1 MKRGIEEKLHQQLS
15 SKAPFT
21 EARVVYILVECR
33 KLLDLKDELK
43 QYPKVRFHCDWA
55 LHTSLD
61 RGFAKDLLRLFD
73 QAYPFLLND
82 QPLPQGF
89 EGFEREIDNVIHLRL
104 LKQEFLR
111 FLNAY
116 NLPKD
121 WVLQSWT
128 KFLLSYAGVVED
140 CPLTITDNSF
150 KSFKNIK
157 SVTVNQEVA
166 KRRAGDHHSL
176 LYRISWT
183 CLGLD
188 DKACSWDSINTIR

>member
-1 MKRGIEEKLHQQLS
+1 MIGLFTRPWIGVCKGPLTSFRPGLS
-15 SKAPFT
+15 
-21 EARVVYILVECR
+21 I
-33 KLLDLKDELK
+33 
-43 QYPKVRFHCDWA
+43 
-55 LHTSLD
+55 
-61 RGFAKDLLRLFD
+61 
-73 QAYPFLLND
+73 LLND
-82 QPLPQGF
+82 QPLPQ
-89 EGFEREIDNVIHLRL
+89 GFEREIDNVIHLRP

-166 KRRAGDHHSL
+166 KHRAGDHHSL